1 MKLLKKNCDAVF
13 LTGFILGVLSSSFI
27 PFLSDNPNRLMPGSK
42 LSVFEISPMFS
53 AIMILLLAG
62 AFIFEQF
69 TNQKRLHQLFSL
81 FFVFSWFVFMIFS
94 TGTLASILTN
104 PDNTMQ
110 RIGLSMGFW
119 LSLFSFYIMLFCKRH
134 FLKQHR
140 KTQITLFII
149 LFALILLFFNL
160 RLFQDL
166 SLAKELSNNR
176 DRFVAEAINHLKI
189 AFTAVSWGILIGIPL
204 AIWASKNKTVGK
216 AVLPFVKLVQ
226 TIPSLS
232 MFGLLIPPL
241 SFLAANVLF
250 FREAGLRGIGQT
262 PAIIALSLYALLPI
276 VQNTYTGLKQVDKGI
291 LDAAE
296 GMGMSHLQKFFS
308 VELPIALPMVLTG
321 VRTSLVQITGN
332 TTMAALIG
340 AGGLGVFIF
349 QGLGQGA
356 MDLILLGALPIIIL
370 AIILDSLMNLIQTI
384 TNKML
389 LLDKNQEYKQS

>member
-1 MKLLKKNCDAVF
+1 MQIFKKNCDAVF
-13 LTGFILGVLSSSFI
+13 LTGFVFGLLSSTII
-27 PFLSDNPNRLMPGSK
+27 PFFTDNPNRLMPGKK
-42 LSVFEISPMFS
+42 LSLFDISPFYS
-53 AIMILLLAG
+53 IILILLLCG
-62 AFIFEQF
+62 AFVFEQIG
-69 TNQKRLHQLFSL
+69 NRKRLHQLFYVI
-81 FFVFSWFVFMIFS
+81 FIFSWFVFMIFS
-94 TGTLASILTN
+94 TGTLASAITN

-110 RIGLSMGFW
+110 RIVLSMAFW
-119 LSLFSFYIMLFCKRH
+119 LSIFSFYIMLFYKRR
-134 FLKQHR
+134 FLKQN
-140 KTQITLFII
+140 KKILITLFIA
-149 LFALILLFFNL
+149 LFAIIILFFNL
-160 RLFQDL
+160 RLFKDL
-166 SLAKELSNNR
+166 SLAKELSNNS

-189 AFTAVSWGILIGIPL
+189 AFTAVGWGIVIGIPL
-204 AIWASKNKTVGK
+204 AIWASKNKTVEK

-250 FREAGLRGIGQT
+250 LREAGLRGIGQT

-276 VQNTYTGLKQVDKGI
+276 VQNTYTGLKQVDKGV

-308 VELPIALPMVLTG
+308 IELPIALPMVLTG

-356 MDLILLGALPIIIL
+356 MDLVLLGALPIIVL
-370 AIILDSLMNLIQTI
+370 AIILDSVMNLIQTI
-384 TNKML
+384 TQKML
-389 LLDKNQEYKQS
+389 LLDKKQEYKQS

>member
-1 MKLLKKNCDAVF
+1 
-13 LTGFILGVLSSSFI
+13 
-27 PFLSDNPNRLMPGSK
+27 
-42 LSVFEISPMFS
+42 
-53 AIMILLLAG
+53 
-62 AFIFEQF
+62 
-69 TNQKRLHQLFSL
+69 
-81 FFVFSWFVFMIFS
+81 MIFS

-204 AIWASKNKTVGK
+204 AIWASKNKTVEK

-276 VQNTYTGLKQVDKGI
+276 VQNTYTGLKQVDKGV

-296 GMGMSHLQKFFS
+296 GMGMSNVQKFFS
-308 VELPIALPMVLTG
+308 VELPIALPMILTG
-321 VRTSLVQITGN
+321 IRTSLVQITGN

-356 MDLILLGALPIIIL
+356 MDLVLLGALPIIVL
-370 AIILDSLMNLIQTI
+370 AIILDSVMNLIQTI
-384 TNKML
+384 ARKML
-389 LLDKNQEYKQS
+389 LLDKKQEYKQS